1 MRRPPVESR
10 LRVDP
15 VACEGI
21 GVCAQITAAV
31 SLDRWGYPVLGPVV
45 ADADARQARRAVRAC
60 PRRALWLEP
69 VDGVA

>member
-1 MRRPPVESR
+1 MRRVEAESR

-31 SLDRWGYPVLGPVV
+31 LLDRWGFPVLGPVV
-45 ADADARQARRAVRAC
+45 ADADLRTARRAVRAC

-69 VDGVA
+69 VDDGA